1 MVKGLGAG
9 EDDDDAVGPPSV
21 ELTEVGVTD
30 TLGLIN
36 PGVLD
41 FFKSENSDFCS
52 LAADRPNTISSSL
65 RRFFSLPITGSSAGY
80 KKRIQI
86 DMVMNLGYIA
96 SSFTC
101 SPPKID

>member
-9 EDDDDAVGPPSV
+9 DEDDDAVGPPSV

-86 DMVMNLGYIA
+86 DMVMNPEYNTA

-101 SPPKID
+101 SPPQ

>member
-9 EDDDDAVGPPSV
+9 DDEDDTVGPPSA

-30 TLGLIN
+30 TLGLII

-41 FFKSENSDFCS
+41 FFASENSDFCS
-52 LAADRPNTISSSL
+52 LAADSPNTISSNL

-80 KKRIQI
+80 KKRIKVNF
-86 DMVMNLGYIA
+86 VMNHE
-96 SSFTC
+96 
-101 SPPKID
+101 

>member
-9 EDDDDAVGPPSV
+9 DEDDDAVGPPSV

-41 FFKSENSDFCS
+41 FFTSENSDFCS

-80 KKRIQI
+80 KKEYKLIW
-86 DMVMNLGYIA
+86 
-96 SSFTC
+96 
-101 SPPKID
+101 